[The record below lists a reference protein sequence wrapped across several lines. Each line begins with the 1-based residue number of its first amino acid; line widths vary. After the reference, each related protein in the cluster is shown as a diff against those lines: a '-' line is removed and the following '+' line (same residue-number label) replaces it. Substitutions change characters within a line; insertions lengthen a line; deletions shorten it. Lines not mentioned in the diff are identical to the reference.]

1 MEFLGTR
8 VNKLILAAL
17 ACGLSNGVVEAQIAS
32 DQQGQQQD
40 QQPGQQQGEQSGQ
53 QSTQPAP
60 VPSSTV
66 VTTRVPLRPAPP
78 RPVEVVPTAPSPLG
92 KVPAT
97 SNSVTPPSVVNERM
111 RNAVRSA
118 RQAPA
123 RDMRPR
129 VVIYGEHSPNKGL
142 VEIISPGV
150 DGADSVVL
158 VPDDTTVC
166 GAPPPRNILN
176 PAAGLAHAMDP
187 DVIRCRR
194 NWERYA
200 ADIAAIGWRR
210 QGPDRVGGFLSDL
223 PRENHM
229 WFGEIRWEQFM
240 RRPHTLVTK
249 KGGVAT
255 RTLLGQLTVSNPDID
270 MDHDGHA
277 DVKYGG
283 ADCDDSDPNRF
294 PGNPEVPDF
303 GGHDEDCD
311 PNTIGTM
318 DRDNDGFTDVR
329 VFNAPALPGGPEVR
343 GEDCDDTRRGVNP
356 GVPEI
361 SGNGLDDNCDGDVDS
376 DRSWPTRPSG

>member
-1 MEFLGTR
+1 MK
-8 VNKLILAAL
+8 KLILAAL
-17 ACGLSNGVVEAQIAS
+17 ACGLLNGAAIAQATP
-32 DQQGQQQD
+32 DQQGQQQ
-40 QQPGQQQGEQSGQ
+40 GQQQQSQQPDQ

-60 VPSSTV
+60 APPSTV
-66 VTTRVPLRPAPP
+66 VTTPAPLRPAPA
-78 RPVEVVPTAPSPLG
+78 RPVNVAPPAPSPLG
-92 KVPAT
+92 KMPAPANPT
-97 SNSVTPPSVVNERM
+97 APPSVVNERM

-142 VEIISPGV
+142 VEIINPGV

-176 PAAGLAHAMDP
+176 PAAGLAYAMDP

-200 ADIAAIGWRR
+200 ADVAAIGWRR
-210 QGPDRVGGFLSDL
+210 QGPDRVGGFFSDL
-223 PRENHM
+223 PRENHV
-229 WFGEIRWEQFM
+229 WFNEIRWEQFM
-240 RRPHTLVTK
+240 RRPHTLVTR

-303 GGHDEDCD
+303 EGHDEDC
-311 PNTIGTM
+311 NLSTIGTM
-318 DRDNDGFTDVR
+318 DRDNDGFTDAR
-329 VFNAPALPGGPEVR
+329 VFNASALPGGPVVR

-361 SGNGLDDNCDGDVDS
+361 PGNGLDDNCDGNVDF
-376 DRSWPTRPSG
+376 DESWPTRPSG